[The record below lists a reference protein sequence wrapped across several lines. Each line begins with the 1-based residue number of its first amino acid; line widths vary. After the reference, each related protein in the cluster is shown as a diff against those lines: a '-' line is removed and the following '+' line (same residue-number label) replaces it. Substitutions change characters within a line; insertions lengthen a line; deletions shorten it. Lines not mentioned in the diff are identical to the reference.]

1 MSKLQ
6 GEGKSQ
12 YDILMFYV
20 SDEFQDLALVYG
32 ERLALEQSIL
42 SLKKLE
48 KPENQSLLNLHFQ
61 IYALDIIIQ
70 NRHEFTKLGL
80 CPDLD
85 LK

>member
-32 ERLALEQSIL
+32 ERLALEQSII

-48 KPENQSLLNLHFQ
+48 QPENKALLNLHFQ
-61 IYALDIIIQ
+61 IYALDIVIQ
-70 NRHEFTKLGL
+70 SRHEFTKLGL